1 MALVLD
7 QIKKKYGTIDAL
19 RGISVAL
26 KAGEVVG
33 LLGPNGAGKST
44 LMKILTGSV
53 EQWDGTITYKGADLR
68 DSLKNIQQRT
78 GYLPENN
85 PLYEELYVLEYL
97 QFIASLY
104 KIKNPP
110 LASIIEQVGLTE
122 FKNRKIETLSKG
134 YQQRLGIAAALL
146 HDPEI
151 LILDEPTTGLD
162 PNQMVEIRKLIRSLG
177 EDKIVILSS
186 HILSEVESI
195 CDRVLIIKEGKLV
208 ADKNLD
214 ELRKGQQQIIL
225 VEFDY
230 RIETEALLKIPQV
243 TKVVNTFDFNYEIHL
258 DTQEDMR
265 PQVFDFAHDNE
276 LKILGLQL
284 KNENL
289 EQLFTESTT

>member
-68 DSLKNIQQRT
+68 NSLKSVQQRT

-85 PLYEELYVLEYL
+85 PLYRELYVLEYL
-97 QFIASLY
+97 QFTASLY

-110 LASIIEQVGLTE
+110 LSSIIEQVGLTE

-134 YQQRLGIAAALL
+134 YQQRVGIAAALL

-162 PNQMVEIRKLIRSLG
+162 PNQMVEIRKLIRTLG

-208 ADKNLD
+208 ADQNLD

-230 RIETEALLKIPQV
+230 RIETEALSKIPHA

-265 PQVFDFAHDNE
+265 PQVFDFAHDNK

-289 EQLFTESTT
+289 EQLFTQSTT

>member
-1 MALVLD
+1 M
-7 QIKKKYGTIDAL
+7 
-19 RGISVAL
+19 GI
-26 KAGEVVG
+26 
-33 LLGPNGAGKST
+33 
-44 LMKILTGSV
+44 
-53 EQWDGTITYKGADLR
+53 
-68 DSLKNIQQRT
+68 
-78 GYLPENN
+78 
-85 PLYEELYVLEYL
+85 
-97 QFIASLY
+97 
-104 KIKNPP
+104 
-110 LASIIEQVGLTE
+110 TE

-151 LILDEPTTGLD
+151 LILDEPTSGLD

-230 RIETEALLKIPQV
+230 RIETEALSKIPQV
-243 TKVVNTFDFNYEIHL
+243 TRVVNTFDFNYEIHL

>member
-53 EQWDGTITYKGADLR
+53 EQWDGTITYKGARPTRLPQKYTATHR
-68 DSLKNIQQRT
+68 ISARKQSALWRT
-78 GYLPENN
+78 IRFRI
-85 PLYEELYVLEYL
+85 L
-97 QFIASLY
+97 QFTASLY

-230 RIETEALLKIPQV
+230 RIETEALIKNSASHKSGQ
-243 TKVVNTFDFNYEIHL
+243 HL
-258 DTQEDMR
+258 
-265 PQVFDFAHDNE
+265 
-276 LKILGLQL
+276 
-284 KNENL
+284 
-289 EQLFTESTT
+289 

>member
-1 MALVLD
+1 MALVLN
-7 QIKKKYGTIDAL
+7 QIKKKYGTIEAL
-19 RGISVAL
+19 QGISVAM

-44 LMKILTGSV
+44 LMKILTGSI
-53 EQWDGTITYKGADLR
+53 EQWDGTITYKGDDLR
-68 DSLKNIQQRT
+68 NSLKIIQQRT

-85 PLYEELYVLEYL
+85 PLYGELFVLEYL
-97 QFIASLY
+97 QFTASLY
-104 KIKNPP
+104 KIKNAPFT
-110 LASIIEQVGLTE
+110 SIIEQVGLTE

-134 YQQRLGIAAALL
+134 YQQRVGIAAALL

-162 PNQMVEIRKLIRSLG
+162 PNQMVEIRKLIHTLG

-186 HILSEVESI
+186 HILSEVESV
-195 CDRVLIIKEGKLV
+195 CDRVLIIKEGALV
-208 ADKNLD
+208 ADQNLD

-230 RIETEALLKIPQV
+230 RIETEVLSKIPHV

-289 EQLFTESTT
+289 EQLFTQSTT

>member
-1 MALVLD
+1 MLVLNLV
-7 QIKKKYGTIDAL
+7 KKKYGKLEAL
-19 RGISVAL
+19 RGVSMEL

-44 LMKILTGSV
+44 LMKIITGSI
-53 EQWDGTITYKGADLR
+53 EQWEGTITYQGDDLR
-68 DSLKNIQQRT
+68 NSLKSIQQRT

-85 PLYEELYVLEYL
+85 PLYGELFVLEYL
-97 QFIASLY
+97 QFAASLY
-104 KIKNPP
+104 QIKNVDFSTV
-110 LASIIEQVGLTE
+110 LKQVGLTKY
-122 FKNRKIETLSKG
+122 KNKKIETLSKG
-134 YQQRLGIAAALL
+134 YQQRVGIAAALL

-162 PNQMVEIRKLIRSLG
+162 PNQMIEIRKLIRTLG
-177 EDKIVILSS
+177 ENKIVILSS
-186 HILSEVESI
+186 HILSEVESV
-195 CDRVLIIKEGKLV
+195 CDRVVIIKEGKLV
-208 ADKNLD
+208 TDQNLE

-230 RIETEALLKIPQV
+230 RIETEALSKIPHV
-243 TKVVNTFDFNYEIHL
+243 TKVINTFDFKYEIYL
-258 DTQEDMR
+258 DTEEDMR

-289 EQLFTESTT
+289 EQLFTQSTT

>member
-1 MALVLD
+1 MALVLN
-7 QIKKKYGTIDAL
+7 QIKKKYGTIEAL
-19 RGISVAL
+19 QGISVEL

-44 LMKILTGSV
+44 LMKILTGSI
-53 EQWDGTITYKGADLR
+53 EHWDGTITYKGADLR
-68 DSLKNIQQRT
+68 NSLKSVQQLT

-85 PLYEELYVLEYL
+85 PLYGELFVLEYL
-97 QFIASLY
+97 QFTASLY
-104 KIKNPP
+104 SIKNAPFT
-110 LASIIEQVGLTE
+110 SIIEQVGLTE
-122 FKNRKIETLSKG
+122 FKNWKIETLSKG
-134 YQQRLGIAAALL
+134 YQQRVGIAAALL

-162 PNQMVEIRKLIRSLG
+162 PNQMVEIRKLIRTLG

-195 CDRVLIIKEGKLV
+195 CDRVLIIKEGTLV
-208 ADKNLD
+208 ADRNLD

-230 RIETEALLKIPQV
+230 RIETEALSKIPHV

-289 EQLFTESTT
+289 EQLFTQSTT

>member
-1 MALVLD
+1 MALVLN
-7 QIKKKYGTIDAL
+7 QIKKKYGTIEAL
-19 RGISVAL
+19 QGISVAM

-44 LMKILTGSV
+44 LMKILTGSI
-53 EQWDGTITYKGADLR
+53 EQWDGTITYKGDDLR
-68 DSLKNIQQRT
+68 NSLKSVQQRT

-85 PLYEELYVLEYL
+85 PLHGELFVLEYL
-97 QFIASLY
+97 QFTASLY
-104 KIKNPP
+104 KIKNAPFT
-110 LASIIEQVGLTE
+110 SIIEQVGLTE

-134 YQQRLGIAAALL
+134 YQQRVGIAAALL

-162 PNQMVEIRKLIRSLG
+162 PNQMVEIRKLIRTLG

-208 ADKNLD
+208 ADQNLD

-230 RIETEALLKIPQV
+230 RIETEALSKIPHV

-276 LKILGLQL
+276 LKILGLQI

-289 EQLFTESTT
+289 EQLFTQSTT

>member
-1 MALVLD
+1 VALVLD

-230 RIETEALLKIPQV
+230 RIETEALSKIPQV

>member
-1 MALVLD
+1 MALVLN
-7 QIKKKYGTIDAL
+7 QIKKKYGTIEAL
-19 RGISVAL
+19 QGISVAM

-44 LMKILTGSV
+44 LMKILTGSI
-53 EQWDGTITYKGADLR
+53 EQWDGTITYKGDDLR
-68 DSLKNIQQRT
+68 NSLKSVQQRT

-85 PLYEELYVLEYL
+85 PLYGELFVLEYL
-97 QFIASLY
+97 QFTASLY
-104 KIKNPP
+104 KIKNAPFT
-110 LASIIEQVGLTE
+110 SIIEQVGLTE

-134 YQQRLGIAAALL
+134 YQQRVGIAAALL

-208 ADKNLD
+208 ADQNLD

-230 RIETEALLKIPQV
+230 RIETEALSKIPYV

-276 LKILGLQL
+276 LKILGLQH

-289 EQLFTESTT
+289 EQLFTQSTT

>member
-1 MALVLD
+1 MALVLN
-7 QIKKKYGTIDAL
+7 QIKKKYGTIEVL
-19 RGISVAL
+19 QGISVAM

-44 LMKILTGSV
+44 LMKILTGSI
-53 EQWDGTITYKGADLR
+53 EQWDGTITYKGDDLR
-68 DSLKNIQQRT
+68 NSLKRIQQRT

-85 PLYEELYVLEYL
+85 PLYGELFVLEYL
-97 QFIASLY
+97 QFTASLY
-104 KIKNPP
+104 EIKNAPFT
-110 LASIIEQVGLTE
+110 SIIEQVGLTE

-134 YQQRLGIAAALL
+134 YQQRVGIAAALL

-162 PNQMVEIRKLIRSLG
+162 PNQMVEIRKLIRTLG

-195 CDRVLIIKEGKLV
+195 CDRVLIIKKGTLV
-208 ADKNLD
+208 ADQNLD

-230 RIETEALLKIPQV
+230 RIETEALSKIPNV

-258 DTQEDMR
+258 DTHEDMR

-289 EQLFTESTT
+289 EQLFTQSTT